1 MMENNLEEAQAL
13 LKQYKMFSKA
23 LNFINDNEDKNDIKN
38 EMDKLEQ
45 KILELTNI
53 SYEKQLDKILSE
65 KTSFLKEERLKL
77 QRLVDIINSRID
89 YVNLALKRHKLSTGN
104 LLATQSIKGEELL
117 SQYKNNI
124 KIIDKYKENLRNKAD
139 LTNDIKD
146 LDLKVSSALDRIES
160 NKKTNALL
168 EKKMMSLLE
177 KTFNTYDCSE
187 LLERR
192 KEIDLAYEELGI
204 SLDKARDNV
213 KKAKLGNSADIIKE
227 CDNMLSSITLEYEN
241 YKEKKYILELID
253 IYDEEVS
260 DYDSLFIKRE
270 KINDILKN
278 ISNSKIYD
286 SINTELKN
294 QFNTIRLEKQ
304 DVDTYNS
311 LCNDRKKKQELIE
324 EINKE
329 NSSEEFKNVL
339 SEFLLNEKKYR
350 EELYLEQQKREYAE
364 RQKKMLKDKEI
375 QEERNKRQKLIEE
388 EKSKDIAKTTRQLL
402 MEKKKTTEDIQMKK
416 VETPITRVA
425 KNSNIL
431 NKEQT
436 IEKTRETS
444 KEIPRKTIEDDTFF
458 NNKEMQELSTSLSD
472 KGSWF

>member
-1 MMENNLEEAQAL
+1 MKENNLEEAQAL

-23 LNFINDNEDKNDIKN
+23 LNFINDEEDKNDIKN
-38 EMDKLEQ
+38 EMDKLEK

-53 SYEKQLDKILSE
+53 SYEKQLTKIMDE

-104 LLATQSIKGEELL
+104 LLATFEIKGEEELPK
-117 SQYKNNI
+117 YKNNI
-124 KIIDKYKENLRNKAD
+124 KIIDKYKENLRNKSD
-139 LTNDIKD
+139 LTNDIKE
-146 LDLKVSSALDRIES
+146 LDLKVNAALDRIES
-160 NKKTNALL
+160 NKKTNSIL

-192 KEIDLAYEELGI
+192 KEIELAYVELGA
-204 SLDKARDNV
+204 SLEKARDNV

-253 IYDEEVS
+253 VYDEEVN
-260 DYDSLFIKRE
+260 DYDSLLTKRE
-270 KINDILKN
+270 NINDILKN
-278 ISNSKIYD
+278 ISNSKIYED
-286 SINTELKN
+286 INSELKN

-311 LCNDRKKKQELIE
+311 LCSERKKKQDLIE
-324 EINKE
+324 EINRE

-339 SEFLLNEKKYR
+339 NEFLLNEKKYR

-364 RQKKMLKDKEI
+364 RQKKLLKDKEI
-375 QEERNKRQKLIEE
+375 QEERNRRQKLIEE
-388 EKSKDIAKTTRQLL
+388 EKNKDIAKVTRQLL
-402 MEKKKTTEDIQMKK
+402 MEKKKNSEDN
-416 VETPITRVA
+416 TPNKIEPSMTRVS

-431 NKEQT
+431 TNDKI
-436 IEKTRETS
+436 IEKNREATIKNTS
-444 KEIPRKTIEDDTFF
+444 DDDTFF
-458 NNKEMQELSTSLSD
+458 NNKEIQELSMTTATD